1 MKKIAVFVSG
11 GGSNFKAIHQQI
23 IQGNILGKIV
33 MVFSNNPNCGAI
45 KFAEENSIPIFII
58 NAARYPNAHTR
69 DEFLLETCLK
79 AEIDLICLAGFMK
92 MLPQNIVKQY
102 EYRILN
108 IHPGLLPEFGGKG
121 FYGTRVHEAVINTGK
136 RESGATV
143 HFVDEIYDHGPIIL
157 QKKVEVMETDT
168 PESLAARVLKLEHEL
183 FPEVVKAFCE
193 NKIIMENNKPKIL
206 EYNEN

>member
-11 GGSNFKAIHQQI
+11 GGSNFIAIHRQI

-45 KFAEENSIPIFII
+45 KFAEGNSIPILII
-58 NAARYPNAHTR
+58 NAARYPNSHIR

-121 FYGTRVHEAVINTGK
+121 FFGTRVHEAVINTGK

>member
-11 GGSNFKAIHQQI
+11 GGSNFKAIHRQT

-58 NAARYPNAHTR
+58 NATRYPNAHTR
-69 DEFLLETCLK
+69 DEFLLETCLT

>member
-11 GGSNFKAIHQQI
+11 GGSNFIAIHRQI

-168 PESLAARVLKLEHEL
+168 PKSLAARVLKLEHEL

>member
-11 GGSNFKAIHQQI
+11 GGSNFMAIHHQI
-23 IQGNILGKIV
+23 KQGKIPGEIV
-33 MVFSNNPNCGAI
+33 LVISNNPNCGAI
-45 KFAEENSIPIFII
+45 EYANENSISHVII
-58 NAARYPNAHTR
+58 NETRYPNPHNR
-69 DEFLLETCLK
+69 GELLIDTCLK
-79 AEIDLICLAGFMK
+79 AEINLICLAGYMK
-92 MLPQNIVKQY
+92 MLPSAFVKQY
-102 EYRILN
+102 ENKILN

-121 FYGTRVHEAVINTGK
+121 FFGMQVHEAVINSGK

-157 QKKVEVMETDT
+157 QKKVEVLETDT
-168 PESLAARVLKLEHEL
+168 AESLATRILKLEHEL

-193 NKIIMENNKPKIL
+193 NKIIMENNIPKIL

>member
-11 GGSNFKAIHQQI
+11 GGSNFIAIHRQI

-157 QKKVEVMETDT
+157 QKKVEVMATDT

>member
-11 GGSNFKAIHQQI
+11 GGSNFKAIHRQI

-58 NAARYPNAHTR
+58 NVTRYPNPHTQ

-92 MLPQNIVKQY
+92 MLPQNIVKHY
-102 EYRILN
+102 EYKILN

-168 PESLAARVLKLEHEL
+168 PESLAARVLKLEHKL

>member
-11 GGSNFKAIHQQI
+11 GGSNFIAIYRQI

-58 NAARYPNAHTR
+58 NAAQYPNPHTR

-92 MLPQNIVKQY
+92 MLPQNIVKHY

-143 HFVDEIYDHGPIIL
+143 HFVDEIYDHGPIIV

-183 FPEVVKAFCE
+183 FPAVVKAFCE

>member
-11 GGSNFKAIHQQI
+11 GGSNFKAIHHQI

-58 NAARYPNAHTR
+58 NAARYPNPNTR
-69 DEFLLETCLK
+69 DDSLLKTCLK

-92 MLPQNIVKQY
+92 MLPQNIVKHY

-121 FYGTRVHEAVINTGK
+121 FYGTRVHEAVINMGK

-143 HFVDEIYDHGPIIL
+143 HFVDEIYDHGPIIV

>member
-11 GGSNFKAIHQQI
+11 GGSNFIAIHRQI

-92 MLPQNIVKQY
+92 MLPKNIVKQY

-168 PESLAARVLKLEHEL
+168 PESLAARVLKVEHEL

>member
-11 GGSNFKAIHQQI
+11 GGTNFIAIHRQI

-157 QKKVEVMETDT
+157 QKKVKVMETDT

>member
-11 GGSNFKAIHQQI
+11 GGSNFKVIHHQI
-23 IQGNILGKIV
+23 QKREISGEIV
-33 MVFSNNPNCGAI
+33 LVISNNPNCGAI
-45 KFAEENSIPIFII
+45 EYANENSIPIIII
-58 NAARYPNAHTR
+58 NAAQYPNPHTR
-69 DEFLLETCLK
+69 DEFLIETCLK
-79 AEIDLICLAGFMK
+79 AEIDLICLAGYMK
-92 MLPQNIVKQY
+92 MLPSAFVKQY
-102 EYRILN
+102 ENKILN

-121 FYGTRVHEAVINTGK
+121 FFGMRVHEAVINSGK

-157 QKKVEVMETDT
+157 QKKVEVLETDT
-168 PESLAARVLKLEHEL
+168 AESLAARILKLEHEL

-193 NKIIMENNKPKIL
+193 NKIIMENNTPKIL

>member
-11 GGSNFKAIHQQI
+11 GGSNFKAIHHQI

-58 NAARYPNAHTR
+58 NAARYPNPHTP

>member
-11 GGSNFKAIHQQI
+11 GGSNFIAIHRQI

-58 NAARYPNAHTR
+58 NSARYPNPHTR

>member
-11 GGSNFKAIHQQI
+11 GGSNFKAIYHQI

-58 NAARYPNAHTR
+58 NVARYPNPHTR

-102 EYRILN
+102 EYKILN

>member
-11 GGSNFKAIHQQI
+11 GGSNFIAIHRQI

-58 NAARYPNAHTR
+58 NAAQYPNAHTR

>member
-1 MKKIAVFVSG
+1 MKKIGVFVSG
-11 GGSNFKAIHQQI
+11 GGSNFKAIHHQI

-45 KFAEENSIPIFII
+45 KFAEGNSIPIFII

-92 MLPQNIVKQY
+92 MLPQNIVKHY

>member
-11 GGSNFKAIHQQI
+11 GGSNFKAIHHQI
-23 IQGNILGKIV
+23 QKREIPGEIV
-33 MVFSNNPNCGAI
+33 LVISNNPNCGAI
-45 KFAEENSIPIFII
+45 EYANENSIPIIII
-58 NAARYPNAHTR
+58 NAVQYPNPHTR
-69 DEFLLETCLK
+69 DEFLIETCLK
-79 AEIDLICLAGFMK
+79 AEIDLICLAGYMK
-92 MLPQNIVKQY
+92 MLPPAFVKQY
-102 EYRILN
+102 ENKILN

-121 FYGTRVHEAVINTGK
+121 FFGMRVHEAVINSGK

-157 QKKVEVMETDT
+157 QKKVEVLETDT
-168 PESLAARVLKLEHEL
+168 AESLAARILKLEHEL

-193 NKIIMENNKPKIL
+193 NKIIMENNIPKIL

>member
-11 GGSNFKAIHQQI
+11 GGSNFIAIHRQI

-69 DEFLLETCLK
+69 DEFLIETCLK

-168 PESLAARVLKLEHEL
+168 PESLAERVLKLEHEL

>member
-11 GGSNFKAIHQQI
+11 EGSNFKAIYRQI
-23 IQGNILGKIV
+23 IKGNILGKIV
-33 MVFSNNPNCGAI
+33 MVFSNNPKCGAI
-45 KFAEENSIPIFII
+45 KFAEGNSIPIII
-58 NAARYPNAHTR
+58 ISATRYPNAHIR

-92 MLPQNIVKQY
+92 MLPQNIVKHY
-102 EYRILN
+102 EYKILN

>member
-11 GGSNFKAIHQQI
+11 GGSNFIAIHRQI

-58 NAARYPNAHTR
+58 NVARYPNPHTR

-92 MLPQNIVKQY
+92 MLPQNIVKHY

-121 FYGTRVHEAVINTGK
+121 FYGMRVHEAVINTGK

>member
-11 GGSNFKAIHQQI
+11 GGSNFKAIHHQI

-193 NKIIMENNKPKIL
+193 DKIVMENNQPKIL

>member
-11 GGSNFKAIHQQI
+11 GGSNFKAIHHQI
-23 IQGNILGKIV
+23 QKREIPGEIV
-33 MVFSNNPNCGAI
+33 LVISNNPNCGAI
-45 KFAEENSIPIFII
+45 EYANENSIPIIII
-58 NAARYPNAHTR
+58 NAVQYPNPHTR
-69 DEFLLETCLK
+69 DEFLIETCLK
-79 AEIDLICLAGFMK
+79 AEIDLICLAGYMK
-92 MLPQNIVKQY
+92 MLPPAFVKQY
-102 EYRILN
+102 ENKILN

-121 FYGTRVHEAVINTGK
+121 FFGMRVHEAVINSGK

-157 QKKVEVMETDT
+157 QKKVEVLETDT
-168 PESLAARVLKLEHEL
+168 AESLAARILKLEHKL

-193 NKIIMENNKPKIL
+193 NKIIMENNIPKIL

>member
-11 GGSNFKAIHQQI
+11 GGSNFIAIHRQI

-69 DEFLLETCLK
+69 DEFLLETCLE

>member
-11 GGSNFKAIHQQI
+11 GGSNFKVIHHQI

-58 NAARYPNAHTR
+58 NAARYPNPNTR
-69 DEFLLETCLK
+69 DDSLLKTCLK

>member
-11 GGSNFKAIHQQI
+11 GGSNFIAIHRQI

-102 EYRILN
+102 ECRILN

-168 PESLAARVLKLEHEL
+168 PESLAERVLKLEHEL